1 MSLGERISELRKGK
15 NISQV
20 ELSKRLGVSRQAVSK
35 WENDQSSPDTGK
47 LIDLAQVLDTEVEY
61 LVTGVKPVYEHP
73 VVVRVVEKVDQ
84 VYERVVE
91 KPVIHKV
98 TRVKYLRNP
107 VEFLLFGL
115 LCFALGLVSGWM
127 LWGGI

>member
-1 MSLGERISELRKGK
+1 M
-15 NISQV
+15 
-20 ELSKRLGVSRQAVSK
+20 
-35 WENDQSSPDTGK
+35 
-47 LIDLAQVLDTEVEY
+47 
-61 LVTGVKPVYEHP
+61 
-73 VVVRVVEKVDQ
+73 VVRVVEKVDQ

-127 LWGGI
+127 LRGGI

>member
-47 LIDLAQVLDTEVEY
+47 LIELAQVLDTEVEY

-127 LWGGI
+127 LRGGI